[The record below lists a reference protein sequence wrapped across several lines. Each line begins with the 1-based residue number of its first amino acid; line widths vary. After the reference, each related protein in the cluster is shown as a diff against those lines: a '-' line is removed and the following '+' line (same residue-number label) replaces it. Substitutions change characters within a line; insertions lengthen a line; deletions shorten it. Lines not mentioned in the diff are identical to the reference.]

1 VIAWKRPHLPIKGLV
16 AGVLGGLI
24 LSLFVTSGFGVITGG
39 AGPYRAED
47 TKVYSG
53 QVTANNIY
61 VEINNFNGP
70 IRVSTWNDAEYQLI
84 LTIVAKGVSQQNAED
99 KLTDLTILVDDQ
111 VVQGQQT
118 LTLTYD
124 VPFFAYSTYAIEVD
138 LVLPADALLDLDLDS
153 SNGGIY
159 LTDTVCNG
167 SKMETSNGPLV
178 LENVSADHI
187 TGVTSNGGIEGT
199 VEAHETTLSTSNG
212 GIHLTLPC
220 SMSGQYDLRT
230 SNGNVKLIVSS
241 SSQVG
246 YDLDLATSNGD
257 IALSLPG
264 LEYSQNQ
271 KTRKEARSDD
281 FSNKGIQIVVVAST
295 SNGNIDVEPP

>member
-1 VIAWKRPHLPIKGLV
+1 
-16 AGVLGGLI
+16 
-24 LSLFVTSGFGVITGG
+24 
-39 AGPYRAED
+39 
-47 TKVYSG
+47 
-53 QVTANNIY
+53 
-61 VEINNFNGP
+61 
-70 IRVSTWNDAEYQLI
+70 
-84 LTIVAKGVSQQNAED
+84 
-99 KLTDLTILVDDQ
+99 
-111 VVQGQQT
+111 
-118 LTLTYD
+118 
-124 VPFFAYSTYAIEVD
+124 
-138 LVLPADALLDLDLDS
+138 
-153 SNGGIY
+153 
-159 LTDTVCNG
+159 
-167 SKMETSNGPLV
+167 METSNGPLA